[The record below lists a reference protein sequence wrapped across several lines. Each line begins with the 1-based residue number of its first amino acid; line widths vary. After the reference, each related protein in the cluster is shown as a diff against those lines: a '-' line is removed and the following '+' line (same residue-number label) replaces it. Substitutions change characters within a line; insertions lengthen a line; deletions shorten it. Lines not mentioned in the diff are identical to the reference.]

1 MRILG
6 LACHYHDA
14 AACLLEDGVPTAAAA
29 EERFTRRKHDA
40 EFPVQAATWALRSRG
55 LTANDLDY
63 VVFYDKPF
71 LKFARIISCYTDTF
85 PRSLRSFLTAM
96 PAWFHEKLWLRS
108 LIRSKLDYDGPI
120 LFSEHH
126 RAHAAS
132 AFFASPFRD
141 AAILTADGVGEW
153 STGARGEG
161 EDNHFQIFD
170 ETRFPHSLGLL
181 YTAFTYFL
189 GFRVNSAEYKVMGLA
204 PYGEPT
210 YRKLLLDEL
219 IDLREDGSFR
229 LNLKYFA
236 YHYGLTMTNRRME
249 DLLGVPRRLP
259 DDEVT
264 KPYRDLAASIQSVTE
279 EIMVRQAADLLRRTG
294 RKNLCIA
301 GGVGL
306 NCVANRAILDRVP
319 FEELFIQ
326 PAAGDDGGALGAALE
341 VHYSALGNPR
351 TPGRFSPY
359 LGPEFSP
366 DEIREYL
373 DFRGLKYREFAS
385 PRDLLPLT
393 VAALERNAVFG
404 WFQGKLE
411 YGPRALGSRSILA
424 DPRFEENKERV
435 NAKIKFREEFR
446 PFAPSVA
453 AESAADFFDMPRA
466 TGCSSESPYML
477 LTAQVR
483 PDRRVIPA
491 ITHVDGSARV
501 QTVAAEDNLLY
512 HDLIAEFGRRTGVPV
527 LLNTSFNI
535 RGQPIVCTPHDAVNT
550 FLATDI
556 DYLVLDRFL
565 LDKSEMSGI
574 DAQAWRS
581 QFEAD

>member
-14 AACLLEDGVPTAAAA
+14 AACLLEDGVPVAAAA
-29 EERFTRRKHDA
+29 EERFTRKKHDA
-40 EFPVQAATWALRSRG
+40 EFPYHAANWALRSRG
-55 LTANDLDY
+55 LSANDLDY

-71 LKFARIISCYTDTF
+71 LKFARIISCYTETF
-85 PRSLRSFLTAM
+85 PFSLRSFLAAL

-126 RAHAAS
+126 RAHGAS
-132 AFFASPFRD
+132 AFFASPFED

-153 STGARGEG
+153 ATGSRGEG
-161 EDNHFQIFD
+161 EANHFQIFD
-170 ETRFPHSLGLL
+170 ESRFPHSLGLL

-204 PYGEPT
+204 PYGEPR
-210 YRKLLLDEL
+210 YRQLMLDE
-219 IDLREDGSFR
+219 IVDLREDGSFR

-236 YHYGLTMTNRRME
+236 YHYGLTMTNRLME
-249 DLLGVPRRLP
+249 ELFGVPRREA
-259 DDEVT
+259 DGEVLREH
-264 KPYRDLAASIQSVTE
+264 RDIAASIQSITE
-279 EIMVRQAADLLRRTG
+279 EIMVRQAADLYRRTG

-306 NCVANRAILDRVP
+306 NCVANRAILDRTP
-319 FEELFIQ
+319 FDEIFIQ

-341 VHYSALGNPR
+341 VYYSALKNER
-351 TPGRFSPY
+351 RPGRFSPY
-359 LGPEFSP
+359 LGPEFSA
-366 DEIREYL
+366 DDIREYL
-373 DFRGLKYREFAS
+373 SFRGLAFREFGE
-385 PRDLLPLT
+385 PRDLIPLT
-393 VAALERNAVFG
+393 AAALENNAVIG
-404 WFQGKLE
+404 WFQGRME

-453 AESAADFFDMPRA
+453 AEAAGEFFDLPQ
-466 TGCSSESPYML
+466 ESPYML
-477 LTAQVR
+477 LVGQVR
-483 PDRRVIPA
+483 PERRVIPA

-501 QTVAAEDNLLY
+501 QTVAAEDNSLY

-556 DYLVLDRFL
+556 DYLVMDRFL
-565 LDKSEMSGI
+565 LDKAQMAGI
-574 DAQAWRS
+574 DAQEWRS
-581 QFEAD
+581 QFEPD